1 MLIKIKDK
9 EKVHRINKM
18 DRHLNLGYYKKQIS
32 FKDKRFVQDDNEQL
46 HDNQTPHQKA
56 VNNVIKSEKITAS
69 QTVYRGKKLYRS
81 KVKQRQQNKV
91 NHISEFNPKIKVI
104 SNNNFDNIKGKLH
117 SKMKLSR
124 KSKNINYPS
133 SIGTNNHQSMMKSS
147 YLKKYKQALQGKG
160 STSSTIKSKAKH
172 SAKTVKNADNIV
184 KKTVGGLH
192 KLISLGTGMLLI
204 IVIVLFIGI
213 FAVLG
218 DDTSI
223 NTSLMPLNEEVIAYE
238 ETIRKY
244 AKQYN
249 IEDYVPL
256 LQAVMMQESGGKGND
271 PMQSSEC
278 EYNERF
284 PKVPNGITE
293 AEYSIDCGV
302 HYFSDCL
309 TLANVNGISDTKNI
323 SLALQGYN
331 FGKGYITW
339 AIEHFD
345 GYTKANAKVY
355 SDQKKT
361 ELQTN
366 VYGDPDY
373 VSHVLQYYHI
383 GNGDIVAVAKSQVGN
398 VGGKPYWS
406 WYGFDRRVEW
416 CACFVSWC
424 ANESGQLN
432 ITVPKFSRVE
442 DGIQWYKNQGK
453 WKNRYYIPKSGDL
466 IFFDWNS
473 DNDPDHVGIVEKIEN
488 NYIYTIEGNSNDEC
502 KGKKYKKGY
511 KKIYGYGFF
520 TD

>member
-1 MLIKIKDK
+1 MSVKIKDK
-9 EKVHRINKM
+9 EKVQSINKM
-18 DRHLNLGYYKKQIS
+18 DRHQNLRHYKKQIS

-46 HDNQTPHQKA
+46 QNNQTPHQKA

-91 NHISEFNPKIKVI
+91 DHISEFNPKLQATG
-104 SNNNFDNIKGKLH
+104 NNNLDNIKGKPL
-117 SKMKLSR
+117 SKIKLSR
-124 KSKNINYPS
+124 KTKNINYLS
-133 SIGTNNHQSMMKSS
+133 SIVSRNHQSMMKSS
-147 YLKKYKQALQGKG
+147 YLKKYKQSFQGK
-160 STSSTIKSKAKH
+160 SSSSSTIKSKVKH
-172 SAKTVKNADNIV
+172 SAEAVKSAGNIV

-192 KLISLGTGMLLI
+192 KLISLGTGMLII

-218 DDTSI
+218 DDSST

-278 EYNERF
+278 EYNKKY
-284 PKVPNGITE
+284 PKEPNGITE
-293 AEYSIDCGV
+293 VEYSIDCGV

-309 TLANVNGISDTKNI
+309 TLANVTGIADTENI

-345 GYTKANAKVY
+345 GYTRANAKVY
-355 SDQKKT
+355 SDQKKA
-361 ELQTN
+361 ELQTD

-373 VSHVLQYYHI
+373 VSHVLQYYHL
-383 GNGDIVAVAKSQVGN
+383 GNGDIVIIAKSQVGN
-398 VGGKPYWS
+398 VGGKPYWT
-406 WYGFDRRVEW
+406 WYGFDQRVEW
-416 CACFVSWC
+416 CAIFVSWC

-453 WKNRYYIPKSGDL
+453 WKDRNYVPKAGDL
-466 IFFDWNS
+466 IFFDWEN
-473 DNDPDHVGIVEKIEN
+473 DNDPDHVGIVEKVEDGKV
-488 NYIYTIEGNSNDEC
+488 YTIEGNSSDKC
-502 KGKKYKKGY
+502 KEKKYGLNY
-511 KKIYGYGFF
+511 NEIYGYCAI
-520 TD
+520 